1 MLHFTIIQL
10 SSNKA
15 GTVALAAKLEAARIK
30 NVKSAC
36 AAPGISQTNLQV
48 TAGSNGAATPGF
60 VMRMSQ
66 IAEDGTI
73 PLVTAMFGV
82 HTKNGDF
89 DERIGGLFW

>member
-1 MLHFTIIQL
+1 MELRPRVCH
-10 SSNKA
+10 
-15 GTVALAAKLEAARIK
+15 ED
-30 NVKSAC
+30 
-36 AAPGISQTNLQV
+36 
-48 TAGSNGAATPGF
+48 